1 MRLKTFKLVSFYLV
15 DKKGDVV
22 SIPLIDALIINKENE
37 INTWIIEVFV
47 DKKYLDLFQAYSS
60 EEKISVYTVITKKDN
75 EPAPF
80 LVQIISQKVI
90 GENASILFEGKLNR
104 TTGYAEQLLEA
115 LLETGLGG
123 NELLTS
129 FKQKMKDKTEIIRKK
144 KL

>member
-1 MRLKTFKLVSFYLV
+1 MKTFKLVSFYLV

-37 INTWIIEVFV
+37 INTWIIEIFV
-47 DKKYLDLFQAYSS
+47 EKKYQELFKDFSA
-60 EEKISVYTVITKKDN
+60 EEKIPVYTVITKKDN

-80 LVQIISQKVI
+80 IVQIISQKEI
-90 GENASILFEGKLNR
+90 GDNVSILFEGKLDR

-115 LLETGLGG
+115 LLETGLDG

-129 FKQKMKDKTEIIRKK
+129 FKQKMKDKTKIIRSKRV
-144 KL
+144 

>member
-1 MRLKTFKLVSFYLV
+1 MKTFKLVSFYLV

-37 INTWIIEVFV
+37 INTWIIEIFV
-47 DKKYLDLFQAYSS
+47 EKKYQELFKDFSA
-60 EEKISVYTVITKKDN
+60 EEKIPVYTVITKKDN

-80 LVQIISQKVI
+80 IVQIISQKEI
-90 GENASILFEGKLNR
+90 GGNVSILFEGKLDR

-115 LLETGLGG
+115 LLETGLDG

-129 FKQKMKDKTEIIRKK
+129 FKQKMKDKTKIIRSKRV
-144 KL
+144 

>member
-47 DKKYLDLFQAYSS
+47 DKKYLDLFQEYSS

>member
-15 DKKGDVV
+15 HKKGDVV

-47 DKKYLDLFQAYSS
+47 DKKYLDLFQEYSS

>member
-15 DKKGDVV
+15 NKKGDVV

-47 DKKYLDLFQAYSS
+47 DKKYLDLFQEYSS

>member
-1 MRLKTFKLVSFYLV
+1 MKTFKLVSFYLV

-47 DKKYLDLFQAYSS
+47 DKKYLDLFQEYSS

>member
-1 MRLKTFKLVSFYLV
+1 MCLKTFKLVSFYLV

-47 DKKYLDLFQAYSS
+47 DKKYLDLFQEYSS